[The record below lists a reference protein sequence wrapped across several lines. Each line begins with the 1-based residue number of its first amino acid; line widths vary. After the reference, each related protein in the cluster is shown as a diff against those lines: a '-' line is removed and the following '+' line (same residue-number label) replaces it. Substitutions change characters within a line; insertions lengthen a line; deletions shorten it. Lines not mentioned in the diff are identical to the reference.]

1 MDSDTGQW
9 SFTHSMKESE
19 VVREGGQ
26 QMKEQV
32 IPAEGP
38 SASWVGAGLRAGPGK
53 VVERG
58 GLWDAP
64 WSGVR

>member
-32 IPAEGP
+32 VPAEGP

-53 VVERG
+53 VGWRG
-58 GLWDAP
+58 EV
-64 WSGVR
+64 SGMPPGVV